1 MYLQQSGVEP
11 TQSQVPALTLGGFH
25 WVLSSFFAPPF
36 TRIGEIRWFLS
47 FLKKESVKQSFV
59 MRFLLSR
66 PQKLCPA
73 GTSMCKDSD
82 GMKSKRFGSSSEIV
96 LFAEENSSPFPPHQ
110 GSKRRNRGV
119 LAYLGRRKWQPTQVF
134 LPRESCGQRSLVGC
148 CPWGRTELDT
158 TEATQHACM
167 HWRRKWQ
174 PTPVFLPGESQ
185 GRRSLV
191 GCCLWGCIDVLALY

>member
-59 MRFLLSR
+59 MWFLLSR

-148 CPWGRTELDT
+148 CPWGHTESDT
-158 TEATQHACM
+158 TEATQQQQEGKHKSVTSHHIYGKFCSKKKSKGFQRGSGDWMCM
-167 HWRRKWQ
+167 IN
-174 PTPVFLPGESQ
+174 
-185 GRRSLV
+185 
-191 GCCLWGCIDVLALY
+191 C